1 MTKHNQNIWTNRMAV
16 ITATIAVFACG
27 ADTQDMMMFIA
38 SKIFGIGMLLVTF
51 LLGSWEAGK

>member
-16 ITATIAVFACG
+16 VTAVIAVFACG
-27 ADTQDMMMFIA
+27 ADTQDMMTFIA
-38 SKIFGIGMLLVTF
+38 SKVFGIVMMLVTL